1 MDYIYKNIKSEQ
13 IINDD
18 GSIDI
23 NLKINALSH
32 KALKTNI
39 DGIDAWLVNFIHTKT
54 EKVIDRIYK
63 MEIERHMEAGT
74 LPAGATKDS
83 LVMDYVE
90 PVAEPPPIFD

>member
-1 MDYIYKNIKSEQ
+1 MDYIYKNIKCEQ
-13 IINDD
+13 TINDD

-23 NLKINALSH
+23 NLKINELAH

-39 DGIDAWLVNFIHTKT
+39 NGIDEWIVNFIHTKT
-54 EKVIDRIYK
+54 EKVIGRIYK
-63 MEIERHMEAGT
+63 REIERHLEAGT

-90 PVAEPPPIFD
+90 PVEEPPPE